1 MSAKLS
7 NELRKKLLK
16 LLRAKSAEE
25 SDADELF
32 SVLLQ
37 ISLAVMLI
45 FMIAFVLFMSVTGG
59 DIRKVEA
66 MKQELQTARQDKLMQ
81 ALDRVKTAYKIRYRL
96 NFFMEINPADGKVD
110 FLLRSLLADPV
121 LANEYKLGFTAAAA
135 DYADVKTLRGEY
147 FKQTLVFA
155 KLTAAELTPVENAWL
170 VGEIDGSV
178 TQLAQYLDG
187 VQKVALIDIQERLIA
202 NPAQIRDEEI
212 KKWIDLINRT
222 DDVELKRMRLDWLN
236 RKLESYALE
245 QLSEFTQMPVWG
257 GAK

>member
-59 DIRKVEA
+59 DIRKVET
-66 MKQELQTARQDKLMQ
+66 MKQQLQTARQDKLLQ
-81 ALDRVKTAYKIRYRL
+81 ALDKVKTAYKIRYRL
-96 NFFMEINPADGKVD
+96 NFFMEVNPADGKID
-110 FLLRSLLADPV
+110 YLLRSLLDDPV
-121 LANEYKLGFTAAAA
+121 LANEYKLGLTAAAN
-135 DYADVKTLRGEY
+135 DYADLKVLRDEY
-147 FKQTLVFA
+147 WKQILDFA
-155 KLTAAELTPVENAWL
+155 KMTPGELTPAESVWL
-170 VGEIDGSV
+170 IGEIDGAQ
-178 TQLAQYLDG
+178 TQLARYLDG

-222 DDVELKRMRLDWLN
+222 DDVELKRMRMDWLN

-245 QLSEFTQMPVWG
+245 QLTEFTQMPVWG

>member
-1 MSAKLS
+1 MSVKLS

-66 MKQELQTARQDKLMQ
+66 MKHELQTARQDKLLQ
-81 ALDRVKTAYKIRYRL
+81 ALDKVKGAYKIRYRL
-96 NFFMEINPADGKVD
+96 NFFMEVNPADGKINY
-110 FLLRSLLADPV
+110 LLRSLLDDPV
-121 LANEYKLGFTAAAA
+121 LANEYKLGLTAAMS
-135 DYADVKTLRGEY
+135 DYGDAKALRDGY
-147 FKQTLVFA
+147 YKQTLTFA
-155 KLTAAELTPVENAWL
+155 NLTAAELTPAENTWL
-170 VGEIDGSV
+170 MGEIDGAT
-178 TQLAQYLDG
+178 TQLAGYLDG
-187 VQKVALIDIQERLIA
+187 VQKVALIDIQQRLIA

-245 QLSEFTQMPVWG
+245 QLSEFTKMPVWG